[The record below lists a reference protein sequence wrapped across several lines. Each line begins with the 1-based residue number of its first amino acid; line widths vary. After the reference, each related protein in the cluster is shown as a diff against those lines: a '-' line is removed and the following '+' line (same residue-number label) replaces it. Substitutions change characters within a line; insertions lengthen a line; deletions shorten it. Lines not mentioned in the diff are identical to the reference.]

1 MEERRKSKRGKREGG
16 REGRGKRGGGREGKE
31 RKGTEGEVG
40 RKKRRE
46 ERQKERKD
54 EVEGEYKITWSCVQL
69 NSQVSIAASI
79 HIPVNCSKHLPGIG
93 MNLE

>member
-1 MEERRKSKRGKREGG
+1 M
-16 REGRGKRGGGREGKE
+16 
-31 RKGTEGEVG
+31 G

-69 NSQVSIAASI
+69 NSQVPIAASI